1 MENGVNLVH
10 RESLFNL
17 NNEKV
22 YRLFIALQN
31 VNRVIAF
38 TNQNLV
44 LFRREELCESP
55 VTYRGTTEFK

>member
-1 MENGVNLVH
+1 MENGVDLVH

-17 NNEKV
+17 NDEKV

-44 LFRREELCESP
+44 LLRREELCVSS